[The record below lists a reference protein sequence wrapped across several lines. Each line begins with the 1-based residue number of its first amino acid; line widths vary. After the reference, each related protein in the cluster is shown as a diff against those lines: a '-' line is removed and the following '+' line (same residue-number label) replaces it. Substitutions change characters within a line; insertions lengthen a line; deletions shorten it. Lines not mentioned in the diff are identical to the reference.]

1 LADYFFISRN
11 NYQTIAMLKNYLKI
25 AFRNL
30 WKHKV
35 FSFINIMGLTVGM
48 SACFMIFLYVNFELK
63 YDAFN
68 LKADRIYRLV
78 TDIKTPS
85 ETINTGVTSWAY
97 GPNIK
102 NDFPEVEAYTRIS
115 GGSFL
120 VRKGDIKFQEEATA
134 FADSSLFRVFDFKL
148 IKGDAKTALKDQLSI
163 VFTEKAAKKYFGDT
177 DPIGQTL
184 LLSGEGLPAIV
195 TGVMENIPENSQI
208 KADMFVSM
216 STLTQRFNKGL
227 DEQWGNFGASTYL
240 LLKPGTTGKALEKK
254 FPAFMKNRAGKLM
267 TELNM
272 HYTLLLE
279 PLRDVHL
286 LSTRGSAEPGSMNNV
301 YVFSVVAIF
310 ILLIACINFVNLTT
324 ARSVERAKEV
334 GIRKV
339 VGAPRAL
346 LARQFISESILLCLI
361 AFVFAFVL
369 SAALIPLFNNLAGK
383 IISEGIFSNWPFIGL
398 LFLSAILIGI
408 VAGSYPALV
417 LSSFEPVVV
426 LKGRFTTSVKGI
438 LLRKGLVTV
447 QFGISIALI
456 IATMVVYTQM
466 SFMRNRDLGFTKD
479 QMMVVNSEGD
489 PKKNAFKESLNDLS
503 GVKSTAVSSSV
514 PGGGN
519 PGAYSE
525 IENKSGDLQVANLDL
540 YFVDFDYIPQ
550 FNLKMV
556 AGRAFSKEFGTDTTQ
571 AMVINEAAAKLFG
584 YSSADQA
591 IGRRFKQWGREGKIV
606 GVVKD
611 FHFRA
616 LQEKIKPLT
625 MRIEPRQS
633 DLVSIKIDG
642 GNIKEAVAAI
652 ETKWKSAMPDRPFS
666 YYFMDEFFD
675 RQYRSEERF
684 EKLFFNFAILA
695 IFISCLG
702 LLGLASYST
711 TQRTKEIGVR
721 KVMGASIGSIVGL
734 LSKDFLKLVLIAFL
748 IASPIAYYGM
758 YRWLENF
765 AYKTD
770 IQWWVFVAAA
780 VLSTVIA
787 FATVSYQSIKAA
799 LMNPVK
805 SLRSE

>member
-1 LADYFFISRN
+1 
-11 NYQTIAMLKNYLKI
+11 MLKNYLKI

-48 SACFMIFLYVNFELK
+48 SACFLIFLYVNFELS

-68 LKADRIYRLV
+68 TKADRIYRLV

-85 ETINTGVTSWAY
+85 ETMNTGSTSWAFA
-97 GPNIK
+97 PNIK
-102 NDFPEVEAYTRIS
+102 TDFPEVEAFVRIN

-120 VRKGDIKFQEEATA
+120 VRKGDLKFQEEKSV
-134 FADSSLFRVFDFKL
+134 FADSTLFSVFDFKL
-148 IKGDAKTALKDQLSI
+148 IKGNPKTALKDQLSL
-163 VFTEKAAKKYFGDT
+163 VFTETAAKKYFGDT

-195 TGVMENIPENSQI
+195 TGVMKDIPENAQF
-208 KADMFVSM
+208 KGDMFISM
-216 STLTQRFNKGL
+216 STLTQRFNKGI
-227 DEQWGNFGASTYL
+227 DDQWGNFGATTYL
-240 LLKPGTTGKALEKK
+240 LLKPGTTGSALEKK
-254 FPAFMKNRAGKLM
+254 FPAFLKNRAGKLM
-267 TELNM
+267 SELNM
-272 HYTLLLE
+272 HYMLFLE

-286 LSTRGSAEPGSMNNV
+286 LSTRGSDDSGSMNNV

-339 VGAPRAL
+339 VGAPKAL

-361 AFVFAFVL
+361 AFVFTIVL
-369 SAALIPLFNNLAGK
+369 SAVLIPLFNNLSGK
-383 IISEGIFSNWPFIGL
+383 IISTGIFSNLPFVGGMFVAAIIIGVL
-398 LFLSAILIGI
+398 
-408 VAGSYPALV
+408 AGFYPALV

-438 LLRKGLVTV
+438 LLRKGLVTL

-456 IATMVVYTQM
+456 IATIVVFTQM
-466 SFMRNRDLGFTKD
+466 NFMRNRNLGFSKD
-479 QMMVVNSEGD
+479 QMMIVNSEGD
-489 PKKNAFKESLNDLS
+489 PKRNAFKESLAGLS
-503 GVKSTAVSSSV
+503 GVKSTAASSSV
-514 PGGGN
+514 PGSGN
-519 PGAYSE
+519 PSAYSE
-525 IENKSGDLQVANLDL
+525 IENKSGDLQIANLDL

-550 FNLKMV
+550 FKLKIV
-556 AGRAFSKEFGTDTTQ
+556 AGRAFSREFGTDTTQ
-571 AMVINEAAAKLFG
+571 AMVINEAAVKLFG
-584 YSSADQA
+584 YSSPEQA

-606 GVVKD
+606 GVIKD

-625 MRIEPRQS
+625 MRIEPGGS
-633 DLVSIKIDG
+633 DLVSVKIDG
-642 GNIKEAVAAI
+642 GNIKETIAAV
-652 ETKWKSAMPDRPFS
+652 ESKWKSAMPDRPFS

-711 TQRTKEIGVR
+711 MQRTKEIGVR
-721 KVMGASIGSIVGL
+721 KVMGASIGSIVRL
-734 LSKDFLKLVLIAFL
+734 LSKDFLKLVLISFV

-758 YRWLENF
+758 YQWLQNF
-765 AYKTD
+765 AYRTE
-770 IQWWVFVAAA
+770 IHWWIFLAAA
-780 VLSTVIA
+780 VLSTFIA
-787 FATVSYQSIKAA
+787 FATVSFQSIRAA

>member
-1 LADYFFISRN
+1 
-11 NYQTIAMLKNYLKI
+11 MLKNYLKI

-48 SACFMIFLYVNFELK
+48 SACFLIFLYVNFEMT

-68 LKADRIYRLV
+68 TKADRIYRLV

-85 ETINTGVTSWAY
+85 ETINTGVTSWAFA
-97 GPNIK
+97 PSIK
-102 NDFPEVEAYTRIS
+102 RDFPEVEAFTRVS

-120 VRKGDIKFQEEATA
+120 VRKGDIKFQEEKTI
-134 FADSSLFRVFDFKL
+134 FADSSLFEVFDLKL
-148 IKGDAKTALKDQLSI
+148 VKGNPKTALKDQFSL
-163 VFTEKAAKKYFGDT
+163 VFTEKAAKKYFGDR

-184 LLSGEGLPAIV
+184 LLSGEGFPAVV
-195 TGVMENIPENSQI
+195 TGVMKDIPENSQI
-208 KADMFVSM
+208 KGDMFVSM
-216 STLTQRFNKGL
+216 STLTEKFNKGL
-227 DEQWGNFGASTYL
+227 DEQWGNFGATSYL
-240 LLKPGTTGKALEKK
+240 LLTSETSGKALEKK
-254 FPAFMKNRAGKLM
+254 LPAFLKNRAGKLM
-267 TELNM
+267 TEMNM
-272 HYTLLLE
+272 HYTLFLE

-286 LSTRGSAEPGSMNNV
+286 LSTRGSEDSGSMNNV
-301 YVFSVVAIF
+301 YVFSLVAIF

-334 GIRKV
+334 GVRKV
-339 VGAPRAL
+339 VGAPRSS

-361 AFVFAFVL
+361 AFVFAVAL
-369 SAALIPLFNNLAGK
+369 SAALIPLFNNLSGK
-383 IISEGIFSNWPFIGL
+383 IISTGILGNLPFVGA
-398 LFLSAILIGI
+398 LFIAAIIIGI
-408 VAGSYPALV
+408 LAGSYPAMV

-438 LLRKGLVTV
+438 LLRKGLVTI

-456 IATMVVYTQM
+456 IATMIVFNQM
-466 SFMRNRDLGFTKD
+466 NFMRNRDLGFSKD
-479 QMMVVNSEGD
+479 QMMIVNSEGD
-489 PKKNAFKESLNDLS
+489 PKREAFKESLRGIS
-503 GVKSTAVSSSV
+503 GIKSTVASSSV

-525 IENKSGDLQVANLDL
+525 IENKSGDLQIANLDL

-550 FNLKMV
+550 FNLKMA
-556 AGRAFSKEFGTDTTQ
+556 AGRPFSRDFGTDTTQ
-571 AMVINEAAAKLFG
+571 AMVINEAASKLFG
-584 YSSADQA
+584 YNSPEQA

-606 GVVKD
+606 GVIKD
-611 FHFRA
+611 FHFRS

-625 MRIEPRQS
+625 MRIEPRSS

-642 GNIKEAVAAI
+642 GNIKATIAAV
-652 ETKWKSAMPDRPFS
+652 ESKWKATMPDRPFS

-711 TQRTKEIGVR
+711 MQRTKEIGVR
-721 KVMGASIGSIVGL
+721 KVMGASVGSIVGL
-734 LSKDFLKLVLIAFL
+734 LSKDFLKLVLLAFL

-758 YRWLENF
+758 HQWLQSF
-765 AYKTD
+765 AYRTD
-770 IQWWVFVAAA
+770 IQWWVFLSAAI
-780 VLSTVIA
+780 LSTTIA
-787 FATVSYQSIKAA
+787 FATVSFQSIKAA

>member
-1 LADYFFISRN
+1 
-11 NYQTIAMLKNYLKI
+11 MLKNYLKI

-30 WKHKV
+30 WKHKI

-48 SACFMIFLYVNFELK
+48 SACFLIFLYVSFELS

-68 LKADRIYRLV
+68 TKADRIYRLV

-85 ETINTGVTSWAY
+85 ETINTGVTSWAFAP
-97 GPNIK
+97 GIK
-102 NDFPEVEAYTRIS
+102 NDLPEVEAFTRVS

-120 VRKGDIKFQEEATA
+120 VRKGDLKFQEEKTV
-134 FADSSLFRVFDFKL
+134 FADSTLFSVFDFKL
-148 IKGDAKTALKDQLSI
+148 LKGNPKTALRDQLSL

-184 LLSGEGLPAIV
+184 LISGEGLPAIV
-195 TGVMENIPENSQI
+195 TGVMKDIPENSQI
-208 KADMFVSM
+208 KGDMFVSM

-227 DEQWGNFGASTYL
+227 DEQWGNFGATSYL
-240 LLKPGTTGKALEKK
+240 LLKPGTDGKALEKK
-254 FPAFMKNRAGKLM
+254 LPAFLKNRAGKM
-267 TELNM
+267 MDEMNM
-272 HYTLLLE
+272 HYALFLE

-286 LSTRGSAEPGSMNNV
+286 QSTRGSDDSGSMSNV

-339 VGAPRAL
+339 VGAPKAL
-346 LARQFISESILLCLI
+346 LARQFISESILICLV
-361 AFVFAFVL
+361 AFVFAIVL
-369 SAALIPLFNNLAGK
+369 SAVLIPLFNNLSGK
-383 IISEGIFSNWPFIGL
+383 IISNGIFSNLPFVGGMFI
-398 LFLSAILIGI
+398 AAVIIGI
-408 VAGSYPALV
+408 LAGLYPALV

-438 LLRKGLVTV
+438 LLRKGLVTL

-456 IATMVVYTQM
+456 IATIVVFTQM
-466 SFMRNRDLGFTKD
+466 NFMRNRDLGFSKD
-479 QMMVVNSEGD
+479 QMLIVNSEGD
-489 PKKNAFKESLNDLS
+489 PKREAFKESLKDLS
-503 GVKSTAVSSSV
+503 GVKATSASSSV
-514 PGGGN
+514 PGSGN

-525 IENKSGDLQVANLDL
+525 IENKSGDLQIANLDL
-540 YFVDFDYIPQ
+540 YFVDFDFIPQ
-550 FNLKMV
+550 FSLKMA
-556 AGRAFSKEFGTDTTQ
+556 AGRPFSREFSTDTTQ
-571 AMVINEAAAKLFG
+571 AMVINESAAKLFG
-584 YSSADQA
+584 YNSPEQA
-591 IGRRFKQWGREGKIV
+591 LGRRFKQWGREGKIV
-606 GVVKD
+606 GVIKD

-616 LQEKIKPLT
+616 LQETIKPLT

-642 GNIKEAVAAI
+642 GKNIKGTIAAI
-652 ETKWKSAMPDRPFS
+652 ESKWKSAMPNRPFS

-711 TQRTKEIGVR
+711 MQRTKEIGVR
-721 KVMGASIGSIVGL
+721 KVMGASVGSIVGL
-734 LSKDFLKLVLIAFL
+734 LSRDFLKLVLISFV

-758 YRWLENF
+758 YQWLQNF
-765 AYKTD
+765 AYKTE
-770 IQWWVFVAAA
+770 IHWWIFAAA
-780 VLSTVIA
+780 AFLSTFIA
-787 FATVSYQSIKAA
+787 FATVSFQSIKAA

>member
-1 LADYFFISRN
+1 
-11 NYQTIAMLKNYLKI
+11 
-25 AFRNL
+25 
-30 WKHKV
+30 
-35 FSFINIMGLTVGM
+35 MGLTVGM
-48 SACFMIFLYVNFELK
+48 SACFLIFLYVNFEMT

-68 LKADRIYRLV
+68 TKADRIYRLV

-85 ETINTGVTSWAY
+85 ETINTGVTSWAFA
-97 GPNIK
+97 PTIK
-102 NDFPEVEAYTRIS
+102 RDFPEVEAFTRVS

-120 VRKGDIKFQEEATA
+120 VRKGDIKFQEEKTI
-134 FADSSLFRVFDFKL
+134 FADSSLFEVFDLKL
-148 IKGDAKTALKDQLSI
+148 VKGNPKTALKDQFSL
-163 VFTEKAAKKYFGDT
+163 VFTEKAAKKYFGDR

-184 LLSGEGLPAIV
+184 LLSGEGFPAVV
-195 TGVMENIPENSQI
+195 TGVMKDIPENSQI
-208 KADMFVSM
+208 KGDMFVSM
-216 STLTQRFNKGL
+216 STLTEKFNKGL
-227 DEQWGNFGASTYL
+227 DEQWGNFGATSYL
-240 LLKPGTTGKALEKK
+240 LLTSETSGKALEKK
-254 FPAFMKNRAGKLM
+254 LPAFLKNRAGKLM
-267 TELNM
+267 TEMNM
-272 HYTLLLE
+272 HYTLFLE

-286 LSTRGSAEPGSMNNV
+286 LSTRGSEDSGSMNNV
-301 YVFSVVAIF
+301 YVFSLVAIF

-334 GIRKV
+334 GVRKV
-339 VGAPRAL
+339 VGAPRSL

-361 AFVFAFVL
+361 AFVFAVAL
-369 SAALIPLFNNLAGK
+369 STALIPLFNNLSGK
-383 IISEGIFSNWPFIGL
+383 IISTGILSNLPFVGA
-398 LFLSAILIGI
+398 LFIAAIVIGI
-408 VAGSYPALV
+408 LAGSYPAMV

-438 LLRKGLVTV
+438 LLRKGLVTI

-456 IATMVVYTQM
+456 IATMVVFNQM
-466 SFMRNRDLGFTKD
+466 NFMRNRDLGFSKD
-479 QMMVVNSEGD
+479 QMMIVNSEGD
-489 PKKNAFKESLNDLS
+489 PKREAFKESLRGIS
-503 GVKSTAVSSSV
+503 GIKSTAASSSV

-525 IENKSGDLQVANLDL
+525 IENKSGDLQIANLDL

-550 FNLKMV
+550 FNLKMA
-556 AGRAFSKEFGTDTTQ
+556 AGRPFSRDFGTDTTQ
-571 AMVINEAAAKLFG
+571 AMVINEAASKLFG
-584 YSSADQA
+584 YNSPEQA

-606 GVVKD
+606 GVIKD
-611 FHFRA
+611 FHFRS

-625 MRIEPRQS
+625 MRIEPRSS

-642 GNIKEAVAAI
+642 GNIKATIAAV
-652 ETKWKSAMPDRPFS
+652 ESKWKATMPDRPFS

-711 TQRTKEIGVR
+711 MQRTKEIGVR
-721 KVMGASIGSIVGL
+721 KVMGASVGSIVGL
-734 LSKDFLKLVLIAFL
+734 LSKDFLKLVLLAFM

-758 YRWLENF
+758 HQWLQSF
-765 AYKTD
+765 AYRTD
-770 IQWWVFVAAA
+770 IQWWVFLSAAA
-780 VLSTVIA
+780 LSTTIA
-787 FATVSYQSIKAA
+787 FATVSFQSIKAA